1 MAIIEVENL
10 VKQYNIIEKQD
21 GLLGYFKNLVKPQY
35 KNIIAVN
42 NINFEIKEGEL
53 VGYIGE
59 NGAGKSTTIKMLTGL
74 LTTTSGKIVVNGL
87 VPSEKRIQNNKNI
100 GAVFGQKT
108 QLWWDLPVIES
119 FRLIKKM
126 FKIPENEYKKSLKQF
141 IDILELEDLLDKQV
155 KNLSLGQKM
164 RCEIAATFLHNPK
177 IVYLDEPTIGLDVF
191 VKENIRKFIKEI
203 NKEKKTTVILTTH
216 DLKDIEDV
224 CDRIILLDRG
234 QIIYDGEKQKFKD
247 IYGKYTLAELI
258 VSSKN
263 LSVKDKLK
271 SNNFEIIE
279 ENENKMKIKFKHDET
294 TIVKIMNDISE
305 YCVIEDIHMRE
316 SELEDIL
323 KEIYKG
329 AYKNGENYDSIGKN
343 AMEKI

>member
-1 MAIIEVENL
+1 MSIIEVKNL
-10 VKQYNIIEKQD
+10 VKIYKTIEKED
-21 GLLGYFKNLVKPQY
+21 GLIGYFKNLVKPKY
-35 KNIIAVN
+35 KEIQAVKSVNFNI
-42 NINFEIKEGEL
+42 EEGEL

-74 LTTTSGKIVVNGL
+74 LTPTSGKVVVNGII
-87 VPSEKRIQNNKNI
+87 PNEKRIENNKNI

-126 FKIPENEYKKSLKQF
+126 YKIPENEYRKNLKKF
-141 IDILELEDLLDKQV
+141 TEILDLEDLLEKQV

-191 VKENIRKFIKEI
+191 VKENIRKFIKDI

-216 DLKDIEDV
+216 DLKDIEDI
-224 CDRIILLDRG
+224 CDRIILLDKG

-247 IYGKYTLAELI
+247 TYGKYVISEFI
-258 VSSKN
+258 I
-263 LSVKDKLK
+263 KDKKDNIIL
-271 SNNFEIIE
+271 NNAEIIE
-279 ENENKMKIKFKHDET
+279 QTENKLKIKFSHDET
-294 TIVKIMNDISE
+294 TIVKIMDEISQF
-305 YCVIEDIHMRE
+305 CNIEDIHMKE
-316 SELEDIL
+316 AELEDIL

-329 AYKNGENYDSIGKN
+329 AHKC
-343 AMEKI
+343 

>member
-1 MAIIEVENL
+1 MSIIEVKDL
-10 VKQYNIIEKQD
+10 VKTYKIIEKED
-21 GLLGYFKNLVKPQY
+21 GIKGYFKNLIKPKY
-35 KNIIAVN
+35 NEFIAVKG
-42 NINFEIKEGEL
+42 INFNIEEGEL

-74 LTTTSGKIVVNGL
+74 LTPTSGKVVVNGII
-87 VPSEKRIQNNKNI
+87 PNEKRIENNKNI

-126 FKIPENEYKKSLKQF
+126 YKIPENEYRKNLKKF
-141 IDILELEDLLDKQV
+141 TEILDLEELLEKQV

-191 VKENIRKFIKEI
+191 VKENIRKFIKDI

-224 CDRIILLDRG
+224 CDRIILLDKG

-247 IYGKYTLAELI
+247 TYGKYVVAEFI
-258 VSSKN
+258 INSKN
-263 LSVKDKLK
+263 KNI
-271 SNNFEIIE
+271 SNLDNATILE
-279 ENENKMKIKFKHDET
+279 ENEKSLKVKFMHDET
-294 TIVKIMNDISE
+294 TIVKLMNEISS
-305 YCVIEDIHMRE
+305 YCKIEDIHIKE

-329 AYKNGENYDSIGKN
+329 AHEC
-343 AMEKI
+343 

>member
-1 MAIIEVENL
+1 MPIIEVKDL
-10 VKQYNIIEKQD
+10 VKTYKIIEKED
-21 GLLGYFKNLVKPQY
+21 GIKGYFKNLIKPKY
-35 KNIIAVN
+35 NYVTAVN
-42 NINFEIKEGEL
+42 GINFNIEEGEL

-74 LTTTSGKIVVNGL
+74 LTPTSGKILANGI
-87 VPSEKRIQNNKNI
+87 VPNEKRIENNKNI

-126 FKIPENEYKKSLKQF
+126 YKIPENEYRKNLKRF
-141 IDILELEDLLDKQV
+141 TDILDLGDLLEKQV

-164 RCEIAATFLHNPK
+164 RCEIAATFLHSPK

-191 VKENIRKFIKEI
+191 VKENIRKFIKDI

-216 DLKDIEDV
+216 DLNDIEDV
-224 CDRIILLDRG
+224 CDRIILLDKG

-247 IYGKYTLAELI
+247 TYGKYVIAEFI
-258 VSSKN
+258 INSKKKNISN
-263 LSVKDKLK
+263 LD
-271 SNNFEIIE
+271 NAIILE
-279 ENENKMKIKFKHDET
+279 ENEKSLKVKFMHDET
-294 TIVKIMNDISE
+294 TIIKLMNEIST
-305 YCVIEDIHMRE
+305 YCIIDDIHIKE
-316 SELEDIL
+316 AELEDIL

-329 AYKNGENYDSIGKN
+329 VHKC
-343 AMEKI
+343 